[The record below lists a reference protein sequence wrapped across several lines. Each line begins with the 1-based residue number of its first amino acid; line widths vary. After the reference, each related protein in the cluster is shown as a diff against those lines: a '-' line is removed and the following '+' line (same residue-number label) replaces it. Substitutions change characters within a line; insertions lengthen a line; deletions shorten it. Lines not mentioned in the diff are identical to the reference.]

1 MLQKS
6 TSNWWKVD
14 WNTRKTL
21 IMSKPVYLDYN
32 ATTPVDPEVAK
43 EMIPYIESFYG
54 NPSSAYSIGRSNKE
68 AVEKARAQIARLI
81 NCLPDEIYFT
91 SCATE
96 SNNLAIKGIAWA
108 NSDKGRHIITSEIE
122 HPAVTEVCKYL
133 SSQGFE
139 ITYLP
144 VDQYGR
150 INPQDVENAI
160 RKDTILIT
168 IMHANNE
175 VGTIQPIQE
184 IGAIARRNKIA
195 FHTDA
200 SQSVGKIKTDVD
212 KLGVDLL
219 TIAGHKLYAPK
230 GIGALYI
237 RKGTAIE
244 NLMHGAS
251 QEKGIRPGTENVIHS
266 VGLGKACEV
275 ALRDFKLNEQNMK
288 VAHDRLLDGLVSQLG
303 NKVHVN
309 VDLKNCLPNTL
320 SVAFENISA
329 HALASFISNDVL
341 ISTGSACHSGETTIS
356 SVLQAMKLD
365 FRKAAATVRI
375 STGKNTTAEEI
386 DFAVEV
392 LVNAIK
398 KFT

>member
-1 MLQKS
+1 M
-6 TSNWWKVD
+6 
-14 WNTRKTL
+14 RKP
-21 IMSKPVYLDYN
+21 IYLDYN

-43 EMIPYIESFYG
+43 EMIPYIESLYG
-54 NPSSAYSIGRSNKE
+54 NPSSSYSIGRSNKE
-68 AVEKARAQIARLI
+68 AVEKARAQVAKLI
-81 NCLPDEIYFT
+81 NCLPEEIYFT

-96 SNNLAIKGIAWA
+96 SNNLAVKGIAWA
-108 NSDKGRHIITSEIE
+108 NRNNGLHIITSKIE

-133 SSQGFE
+133 GLQGFE
-139 ITYLP
+139 ITYLK

-150 INPQDVENAI
+150 VNPKAVENAI

-175 VGTIQPIQE
+175 VGTIQPIHE
-184 IGAIARRNKIA
+184 IGAIARQNNIV

-200 SQSVGKIKTDVD
+200 SQSVGKIETDVD

-237 RKGTAIE
+237 RKGTKIE
-244 NLMHGAS
+244 NLMHGAG
-251 QEKGIRPGTENVIHS
+251 QEKSIRPGTENVIHT
-266 VGLGKACEV
+266 VGLGKACEM
-275 ALRDFKLNEQNMK
+275 ALRDLKQNHQNMK
-288 VAHDRLLDGLVSQLG
+288 VSRDRLLHGLISQLG
-303 NKVHVN
+303 NQVHVN
-309 VDLKNCLPNTL
+309 GDLENCLPNTL

-365 FRKAAATVRI
+365 FRTAAATVRI
-375 STGKNTTAEEI
+375 STGKKTTEEEI
-386 DFAVEV
+386 DFAIEV
-392 LVNAIK
+392 LVNAVK
-398 KFT
+398 KLSI

>member
-1 MLQKS
+1 MK
-6 TSNWWKVD
+6 
-14 WNTRKTL
+14 R
-21 IMSKPVYLDYN
+21 PVYLDNN

-54 NPSSAYSIGRSNKE
+54 NPSSPYSIGRSNKE
-68 AVEKARAQIARLI
+68 AVEKARAQVPELI
-81 NCLPDEIYFT
+81 NCEPEEIYFT

-108 NSDKGRHIITSEIE
+108 NSDKGRHIITSAIE

-133 SSQGFE
+133 SSHGFE
-139 ITYLP
+139 ITYIP
-144 VDQYGR
+144 VDKYGR
-150 INPQDVENAI
+150 IDPKNVENAI

-175 VGTIQPIQE
+175 VGTIQPIRE
-184 IGAIARRNKIA
+184 IGAIARQNNVI

-200 SQSVGKIKTDVD
+200 SQSVGKIETDVD
-212 KLGVDLL
+212 LLGIDLL

-237 RKGTAIE
+237 RKGTSIE
-244 NLMHGAS
+244 NLMHGAG
-251 QEKGIRPGTENVIHS
+251 QEKGIRPGTENVIHT

-275 ALRDFKLNEQNMK
+275 AMCDFKQNQQNMQ
-288 VAHDRLLDGLVSQLG
+288 VSRDRLLNGLVSHLG
-303 NKVHVN
+303 SKVQIN
-309 VDLKNCLPNTL
+309 GNLENCLPNTL
-320 SVAFENISA
+320 SVASENISA
-329 HALASFISNDVL
+329 HALASFISNNVL

-356 SVLQAMKLD
+356 SVLQAMNLD
-365 FRKAAATVRI
+365 FRTAASTVRI
-375 STGKNTTAEEI
+375 STGKHTTKEEI

-398 KFT
+398 KLT

>member
-1 MLQKS
+1 MKH
-6 TSNWWKVD
+6 
-14 WNTRKTL
+14 
-21 IMSKPVYLDYN
+21 PVYLDYN

-43 EMIPYIESFYG
+43 EMILFIESFYG
-54 NPSSAYSIGRSNKE
+54 NPSSSYSIGRSNKE
-68 AVEKARAQIARLI
+68 AVEKARAQVARLI
-81 NCLPDEIYFT
+81 NSQPEEIYFT

-96 SNNLAIKGIAWA
+96 SNNLAIKGVAWA
-108 NSDKGRHIITSEIE
+108 NRDKGCHIITSEIE

-133 SSQGFE
+133 GLEGFE
-139 ITYLP
+139 ITSLP

-150 INPQDVENAI
+150 IDPKDVENAI

-184 IGAIARRNKIA
+184 IGAIARQKKIV

-200 SQSVGKIKTDVD
+200 SQSVGKIETDVD

-237 RKGTAIE
+237 RKGTQIE
-244 NLMHGAS
+244 NLMHGAG
-251 QEKGIRPGTENVIHS
+251 QEKGFRPGTENVIHT

-275 ALRDFKLNEQNMK
+275 ALRDFKPNQQNMQTSR
-288 VAHDRLLDGLVSQLG
+288 DRLLNGLISQLG
-303 NKVHVN
+303 NKVQVN
-309 VDLKNCLPNTL
+309 VNLENCLPNTL
-320 SVAFENISA
+320 SVAFENVSA
-329 HALASFISNDVL
+329 PTLASFFSSDVL

-356 SVLQAMKLD
+356 SVLQAMNLD
-365 FRKAAATVRI
+365 IRTAASTVRI
-375 STGKNTTAEEI
+375 STGKHTTKEEI
-386 DFAVEV
+386 DFVVEV
-392 LVNAIK
+392 LVNAVK
-398 KFT
+398 RLT

>member
-1 MLQKS
+1 MK
-6 TSNWWKVD
+6 
-14 WNTRKTL
+14 R
-21 IMSKPVYLDYN
+21 PVYLDYN
-32 ATTPVDPEVAK
+32 ATTPIDMEVAK

-54 NPSSAYSIGRSNKE
+54 NPSSSYSIGRSNKE
-68 AVEKARAQIARLI
+68 AVEKARAQVAELI
-81 NCLPDEIYFT
+81 NCKPEEIFFT

-96 SNNLAIKGIAWA
+96 SNNLAIKGIARA
-108 NSDKGRHIITSEIE
+108 NSKKGRHIITSEIE

-133 SSQGFE
+133 GLEGFE

-144 VDQYGR
+144 VDGFGMVD
-150 INPQDVENAI
+150 PKDVENAI

-184 IGAIARRNKIA
+184 IGVIARKNKIA

-200 SQSVGKIKTDVD
+200 SQSVGKIETNVD
-212 KLGVDLL
+212 KQEVDLL

-237 RKGTAIE
+237 RKGTPIE
-244 NLMHGAS
+244 NLMHGAG
-251 QEKGIRPGTENVIHS
+251 QEKSIRPGTENVIHT
-266 VGLGKACEV
+266 VGLGKACEM
-275 ALRDFKLNEQNMK
+275 ALRDLKQNHQNMK
-288 VAHDRLLDGLVSQLG
+288 VSRDRLLHGLIPQLG
-303 NKVHVN
+303 NQVHVN
-309 VDLKNCLPNTL
+309 GDLENCLPNTL

-329 HALASFISNDVL
+329 HALASFISSEVL

-356 SVLQAMKLD
+356 TVLQAMNLD
-365 FRKAAATVRI
+365 FRTAAATVRI
-375 STGKNTTAEEI
+375 STGKHTSKEEI

-398 KFT
+398 KLT

>member
-1 MLQKS
+1 MKL
-6 TSNWWKVD
+6 
-14 WNTRKTL
+14 L
-21 IMSKPVYLDYN
+21 VYLDYN

-54 NPSSAYSIGRSNKE
+54 NPSSSYSIGRSNKD
-68 AVEKARAQIARLI
+68 AVEKARAQVAQLI
-81 NCLPDEIYFT
+81 NCHPEEIYFT

-96 SNNLAIKGIAWA
+96 SNNHAIKGIAWA
-108 NSDKGRHIITSEIE
+108 NSTKGRHIITSDIE
-122 HPAVTEVCKYL
+122 HLAVTEVCKHL
-133 SSQGFE
+133 SLQGFE
-139 ITYLP
+139 ITSLP
-144 VDQYGR
+144 VDRYGR
-150 INPQDVENAI
+150 VNPKDVENAI

-184 IGAIARRNKIA
+184 IGSTARKQNIV
-195 FHTDA
+195 FHSDA
-200 SQSVGKIKTDVD
+200 SQSFGKIETDVN

-237 RKGTAIE
+237 RKGTPIA
-244 NLMHGAS
+244 NLMHGGG
-251 QEKGIRPGTENVIHS
+251 QEKGIRPGTENVIHT

-275 ALRDFKLNEQNMK
+275 ALRDFKQNQQNMQ
-288 VAHDRLLDGLVSQLG
+288 VSRDRLLNGLVSLLG
-303 NKVHVN
+303 NQVHVN
-309 VDLKNCLPNTL
+309 CNLENCLPNTL

-356 SVLQAMKLD
+356 SVLQAMNLD
-365 FRKAAATVRI
+365 FRTAAATLRI
-375 STGKNTTAEEI
+375 STGKHTTKEEI
-386 DFAVEV
+386 DFAVKV
-392 LVNAIK
+392 LVDAIK
-398 KFT
+398 KLT